1 MRLLYMVMQMAT
13 EILFDFAQI
22 KRSILGIADP
32 SGVYWKAA
40 DCNRD
45 GELDLFDFAKVKR
58 YILGIGSI
66 NQ

>member
-1 MRLLYMVMQMAT
+1 M
-13 EILFDFAQI
+13 FDFAQI
-22 KRSILGIADP
+22 KVGILGISP

-45 GELDLFDFAKVKR
+45 GELDLFDFAMVKR
-58 YILGIGSI
+58 YILGVGSI

>member
-1 MRLLYMVMQMAT
+1 M
-13 EILFDFAQI
+13 FDFAQI

-45 GELDLFDFAKVKR
+45 GELDLFDFAKLR
-58 YILGIGSI
+58 DIFLE
-66 NQ
+66 

>member
-1 MRLLYMVMQMAT
+1 M
-13 EILFDFAQI
+13 FDFAQI
-22 KRSILGIADP
+22 KRSILGIAEP

-45 GELDLFDFAKVKR
+45 GELDLFDFAMVKR